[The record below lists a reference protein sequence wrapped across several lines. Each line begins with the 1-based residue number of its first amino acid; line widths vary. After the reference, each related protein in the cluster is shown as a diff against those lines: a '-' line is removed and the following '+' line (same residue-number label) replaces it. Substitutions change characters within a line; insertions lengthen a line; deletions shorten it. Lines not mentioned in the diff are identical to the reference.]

1 MEYICVRKKQRRNVV
16 HIALFIRENSV
27 GTERMLQSFIKRKGD
42 KKKNEKRETVYLKII
57 FQRTKMFQDSYINF
71 LYFQRLVFTVPDTW
85 RKVIVH
91 QFGETW
97 VQHISEVT
105 YSYSFKYLY
114 TGILQK
120 NVKVRQPKYVNLLL
134 III

>member
-120 NVKVRQPKYVNLLL
+120 NLKVRQPKYVNLLL

>member
-1 MEYICVRKKQRRNVV
+1 MEYICVRKNKGEMQ
-16 HIALFIRENSV
+16 FISPCLSV
-27 GTERMLQSFIKRKGD
+27 KIVLELKGCFRVLSNGRAI

>member
-42 KKKNEKRETVYLKII
+42 KKKKENRETVYLKII
-57 FQRTKMFQDSYINF
+57 FQRTKMFQNSYINF
-71 LYFQRLVFTVPDTW
+71 LYFQHLVFTVPDTW

>member
-42 KKKNEKRETVYLKII
+42 KKKKENRETVYLKII
-57 FQRTKMFQDSYINF
+57 FQRTKMFQNSYINF
-71 LYFQRLVFTVPDTW
+71 LYFQHLVFTVPDTW

-91 QFGETW
+91 QFGVTW

-114 TGILQK
+114 TEILQK

>member
-42 KKKNEKRETVYLKII
+42 KKKENRETVYLKII
-57 FQRTKMFQDSYINF
+57 FQRTKMFQNSYINF
-71 LYFQRLVFTVPDTW
+71 LYFQHLVFTVPDTW

>member
-16 HIALFIRENSV
+16 HIALFIGENSV

-42 KKKNEKRETVYLKII
+42 KKNEKRETVYLKII

>member
-1 MEYICVRKKQRRNVV
+1 MEYICVGKKQRRNVV

-42 KKKNEKRETVYLKII
+42 KKKKENRETVYLKII

>member
-27 GTERMLQSFIKRKGD
+27 GTERMLQSFIKRKGG
-42 KKKNEKRETVYLKII
+42 KKKEKRETVYLKII
-57 FQRTKMFQDSYINF
+57 FQRTKMFQNSYINF
-71 LYFQRLVFTVPDTW
+71 LYFQHLVFTVPDTW

-91 QFGETW
+91 QFGVTW

-114 TGILQK
+114 TEILQK
-120 NVKVRQPKYVNLLL
+120 NVRVRQPKYVNLLL

>member
-1 MEYICVRKKQRRNVV
+1 
-16 HIALFIRENSV
+16 
-27 GTERMLQSFIKRKGD
+27 
-42 KKKNEKRETVYLKII
+42 
-57 FQRTKMFQDSYINF
+57 MFQDSYINF

-120 NVKVRQPKYVNLLL
+120 NVKVRQPKYAINYHLMND
-134 III
+134 IINIKTMYT

>member
-57 FQRTKMFQDSYINF
+57 FQRTKMFQNSYINF
-71 LYFQRLVFTVPDTW
+71 LYFQHLVFTVPDTW

-91 QFGETW
+91 QFGVTW

>member
-42 KKKNEKRETVYLKII
+42 KKNEKRETVYLKII
-57 FQRTKMFQDSYINF
+57 FQRTKMFQNSYINF
-71 LYFQRLVFTVPDTW
+71 LYFQHLVFTVPDTW

-91 QFGETW
+91 QFGVTW

-114 TGILQK
+114 TEILQK

>member
-42 KKKNEKRETVYLKII
+42 KKKKENRETVYLKII

>member
-42 KKKNEKRETVYLKII
+42 KKNEKRETVYLKII
-57 FQRTKMFQDSYINF
+57 FQRTKIFQDAYINF

-91 QFGETW
+91 QFGVTW

-105 YSYSFKYLY
+105 YSYSFQYLY